1 MKIVVENLSEGEV
14 IPYPVLLVKGRV
26 ENLDPDALKGQLLLI
41 VKSIEMKDS
50 NLRKEWGNFFWKDGL
65 RTYVDGLPEDI
76 FRQVFEPNFF
86 SIIEFVEE
94 RMNQI

>member
-41 VKSIEMKDS
+41 VKNIQIKDS
-50 NLRKEWGNFFWKDGL
+50 NL
-65 RTYVDGLPEDI
+65 
-76 FRQVFEPNFF
+76 
-86 SIIEFVEE
+86 
-94 RMNQI
+94 